1 MVILNSHGKEMT
13 SKDFADF
20 TFQCLED
27 SCSNMVFVLGGCT
40 EISMELVGASIQ
52 LCSLS
57 QMKVKHL
64 SAQAFLA
71 EHLYRATEFRKYD
84 SCPNGHWCSK
94 KKIMLDIIF
103 DPSHPFNTPAT
114 VSAHLR
120 FLAAVSHLRRSFGV

>member
-1 MVILNSHGKEMT
+1 MVTLDSHGKEMT
-13 SKDFADF
+13 SEDFADF

-57 QMKVKHL
+57 QVKHL

-71 EHLYRATEFRKYD
+71 EQLYRATEFRKKD
-84 SCPNGHWCSK
+84 CCPK
-94 KKIMLDIIF
+94 
-103 DPSHPFNTPAT
+103 
-114 VSAHLR
+114 
-120 FLAAVSHLRRSFGV
+120 